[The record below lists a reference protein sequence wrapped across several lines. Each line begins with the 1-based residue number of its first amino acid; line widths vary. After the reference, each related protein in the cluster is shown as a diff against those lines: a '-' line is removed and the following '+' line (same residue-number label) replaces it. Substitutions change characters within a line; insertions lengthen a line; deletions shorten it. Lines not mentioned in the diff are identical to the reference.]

1 MVTSIHYDFVDHI
14 SSPMWQPQVARE
26 EKPYVARKTVP
37 SGGTDGPKWPVGGM
51 YAAHYGAHATRM
63 WTMLCVMN
71 RGVIRC
77 VDVHMICPTGGNL
90 CATSGSE
97 NRPTWCRH
105 RRSQVATTTSANL
118 RRLEEIE
125 ELKLDFEFRFEFQ
138 EKSALTNIGNK
149 DHPKWRQIWSQVATN
164 TVPSGSKD

>member
-1 MVTSIHYDFVDHI
+1 
-14 SSPMWQPQVARE
+14 MWLPQVAIE
-26 EKPYVARKTVP
+26 EEPYVARKTVP

-51 YAAHYGAHATRM
+51 YAAHCGAHATRI

-77 VDVHMICPTGGNL
+77 VDVHKICPTGGNL

-97 NRPTWCRH
+97 NHPTWCRH

-125 ELKLDFEFRFEFQ
+125 GLSTTWVFTSGFMRNRHSRA
-138 EKSALTNIGNK
+138 SATKTIPNGGK
-149 DHPKWRQIWSQVATN
+149 YGPKWPRIRSQVAAKTD
-164 TVPSGSKD
+164 P